1 MKQKEKEYLVAF
13 KLYIE
18 NYDPRYRY
26 PKWIN
31 AADRTD
37 AVNKYMAIIKPDLA
51 LGACIV
57 MDERPITAED
67 IK

>member
-1 MKQKEKEYLVAF
+1 MKQKEKKYLVAF

-31 AADRTD
+31 AAGRTD

>member
-1 MKQKEKEYLVAF
+1 MKQKEKEYLIAF

-18 NYDPRYRY
+18 HYDPRYRY
-26 PKWIN
+26 PKWIK
-31 AADRTD
+31 ATD
-37 AVNKYMAIIKPDLA
+37 KKDAITKYMAIIKPDLT

-67 IK
+67 LK